1 MKYAFIQTQTKC
13 YPITRLCGV
22 LEVSTSGYYD
32 WIDRPMRQRGKDNKR
47 ITLKLHRFHQESKQ
61 IYGSPNLHKDLLDE
75 GEKIGIKRVERLMK
89 EAGIKVKTTKKFV
102 IANNSKHSHQVAPNL
117 LERNFRTNKKD
128 VVWVTDTTF
137 IPTREGWLYLATVMD
152 LYSRKIIG
160 WSMTKRN
167 NRTLVCDALIMAL
180 WRRKHPK
187 KVVVH
192 SDQGSTYAS
201 NDYQTLLKEKKLIG
215 SMSRRGNC
223 WDNAVAESFYGS
235 LKNEWVYW
243 EDYKTRDQARKSI
256 FNYIEVFYNRKRRH
270 SYLGYISPDDFE
282 LMNVS

>member
-1 MKYAFIQTQTKC
+1 MKYAFIQTQTK
-13 YPITRLCGV
+13 YYALTRLCHV

-32 WIDRPMRQRGKDNKR
+32 WVDRPMSRRDKDNQR
-47 ITLKLHRFHQESKQ
+47 LTVKLHCFHQQSKQ
-61 IYGSPNLHKDLLDE
+61 ISGSPNLHQDLLDD
-75 GEKIGIKRVERLMK
+75 GETVGIKRVQRLMK
-89 EAGIKVKTTKKFV
+89 EAGIQSKITKKFV
-102 IANNSKHSHQVAPNL
+102 IAKNSKHSHQVAPNL
-117 LERNFRTNKKD
+117 LERHFKTDKKD
-128 VVWVTDTTF
+128 VAWVTDTTF
-137 IPTREGWLYLATVMD
+137 IHTREGWLYLATVMD

-160 WSMTKRN
+160 WSMGKRN
-167 NRTLVCDALIMAL
+167 NRVLVCDALLMAL

-187 KVVVH
+187 KVIVH

-201 NDYQTLLKEKKLIG
+201 NDYQSLLKEKKLVC

-235 LKNEWVYW
+235 LKNEWVNW
-243 EDYKTRDQARKSI
+243 EDYKTRDQAKKSI

-270 SYLGYISPDDFE
+270 SYLGYKSPDEFE

>member
-1 MKYAFIQTQTKC
+1 MKYAFIQTQTK
-13 YPITRLCGV
+13 YYALTRLCDV

-32 WIDRPMRQRGKDNKR
+32 WVDRPMSRRDKDNQR
-47 ITLKLHRFHQESKQ
+47 LTLKLHCFHQQSRQ
-61 IYGSPNLHKDLLDE
+61 ISGSPNLHKDLLDD
-75 GEKIGIKRVERLMK
+75 GETVGIKRVQRLMK
-89 EAGIKVKTTKKFV
+89 KAGIQSKIMKKFI
-102 IANNSKHSHQVAPNL
+102 IAKNSKHSHQVAPNL
-117 LERNFRTNKKD
+117 LERNFRTKKKD
-128 VVWVTDTTF
+128 LVWVTDTTF
-137 IPTREGWLYLATVMD
+137 IHTREGWLYLATVMD

-160 WSMTKRN
+160 WSMGERN
-167 NRTLVCDALIMAL
+167 NRTLVCDALLMAL

-187 KVVVH
+187 KVIVH

-201 NDYQTLLKEKKLIG
+201 NEYQALLKEKKLIC

-235 LKNEWVYW
+235 LKNEWVNW
-243 EDYKTRDQARKSI
+243 EDYKTRDQAKKSI

-270 SYLGYISPDDFE
+270 SYLGYKSPDDFE

>member
-1 MKYAFIQTQTKC
+1 MKYAFIQAQTK
-13 YPITRLCGV
+13 YYSLTRLCST
-22 LEVSTSGYYD
+22 LEVSPSGFYD
-32 WIDRPMRQRGKDNKR
+32 WVDRPMSRRDKDNQR
-47 ITLKLHRFHQESKQ
+47 LTLKLHCFHQQSKQ
-61 IYGSPNLHKDLLDE
+61 ISGSPNLHKDLLDD
-75 GEKIGIKRVERLMK
+75 GEVVGIKRVQRLMK
-89 EAGIKVKTTKKFV
+89 KAGIQSKITKKFV
-102 IANNSKHSHQVAPNL
+102 IAKNSKHSHQVAPNL
-117 LERNFRTNKKD
+117 LERNFRTDKKD

-137 IPTREGWLYLATVMD
+137 IHTREGWLYLATVMD

-160 WSMTKRN
+160 WSMGELN
-167 NRTLVCDALIMAL
+167 NRKLVCDALLMAL

-187 KVVVH
+187 KVIVH

-201 NDYQTLLKEKKLIG
+201 KDYQALLKEKKLVC

-235 LKNEWVYW
+235 LKNEWVNW
-243 EDYKTRDQARKSI
+243 EDYATRDQAKKSV

-270 SYLGYISPDDFE
+270 SYLGYKSPDEFE

>member
-1 MKYAFIQTQTKC
+1 MLF
-13 YPITRLCGV
+13 R
-22 LEVSTSGYYD
+22 SS
-32 WIDRPMRQRGKDNKR
+32 N
-47 ITLKLHRFHQESKQ
+47 Q
-61 IYGSPNLHKDLLDE
+61 IYGSPNLHKDLLDD
-75 GEKIGIKRVERLMK
+75 GEKVGIKRVERLMK
-89 EAGIKVKTTKKFV
+89 EAGIKAKTAKKFIV
-102 IANNSKHSHQVAPNL
+102 SKNSKHSHQVASNL
-117 LERNFRTNKKD
+117 LERNFRTDKKD

-137 IPTREGWLYLATVMD
+137 IPTRQGWLYLATVMD

-160 WSMTKRN
+160 WSMSRRN

-187 KVVVH
+187 GVTVH

-201 NDYQTLLKEKKLIG
+201 NDYQALLKEKKLLC

-223 WDNAVAESFYGS
+223 WDNAVAESFYAS
-235 LKNEWVYW
+235 LKNEWVNW
-243 EDYKTRDQARKSI
+243 EDYRTRDQAKKSI

-270 SYLGYISPDDFE
+270 SYLGYISPSEFE

>member
-1 MKYAFIQTQTKC
+1 MKYAFIQTQMK
-13 YPITRLCGV
+13 YYALTRLCGV

-32 WIDRPMRQRGKDNKR
+32 WVDRPMSRRDKDNR
-47 ITLKLHRFHQESKQ
+47 RLTLKLHCFHQQSKQ
-61 IYGSPNLHKDLLDE
+61 IFGSPNLHQDLLDD
-75 GEKIGIKRVERLMK
+75 GETIGIKRVQRLMK
-89 EAGIKVKTTKKFV
+89 KAGIQSKITKKFV
-102 IANNSKHSHQVAPNL
+102 IAKNSKHSHQVAPNL
-117 LERNFRTNKKD
+117 LERNFRTDKKD
-128 VVWVTDTTF
+128 VAWVTDTTF

-160 WSMTKRN
+160 WSMGKRN
-167 NRTLVCDALIMAL
+167 NRTLVCDALLMAL

-187 KVVVH
+187 KVIVH

-201 NDYQTLLKEKKLIG
+201 NDYQALLKEKKLVC

-235 LKNEWVYW
+235 LKNEWVNW
-243 EDYKTRDQARKSI
+243 ENYKTRDQAKKSI

-270 SYLGYISPDDFE
+270 SYLGYKSPDEFE
-282 LMNVS
+282 LINVS

>member
-1 MKYAFIQTQTKC
+1 MKYAFILTLKKQYTIK
-13 YPITRLCGV
+13 RLCQV
-22 LEVSTSGYYD
+22 MQVSTSGYYD
-32 WIDRPMRQRGKDNKR
+32 WLDRPMSQRDRDNQR
-47 ITLKLHRFHQESKQ
+47 LTLKLHCFHQASKQ
-61 IYGSPNLHKDLLDE
+61 ISGSPNLHKDLLAD
-75 GEKIGIKRVERLMK
+75 GEKVGIKRVERLMK
-89 EAGIKVKTTKKFV
+89 NAGIQSKIAKKFV
-102 IANNSKHSHQVAPNL
+102 VAKNSKHNHQVAENL
-117 LERNFRTNKKD
+117 LERNFSTDKKD

-160 WSMTKRN
+160 WSMGKRN
-167 NRTLVCDALIMAL
+167 NRTLVCDALMMAL

-187 KVVVH
+187 GVIVH

-201 NDYQTLLKEKKLIG
+201 NDYQTLLKKRHLVC

-235 LKNEWVYW
+235 LKNEWIVW
-243 EDYKTRDQARKSI
+243 ENYKNRTEAKKSI

-270 SYLGYISPDDFE
+270 SYLGDISPAEFE
-282 LMNVS
+282 SANVS

>member
-1 MKYAFIQTQTKC
+1 MKYAFIHTQKVR
-13 YPITRLCGV
+13 YAITTLCRV

-32 WIDRPMRQRGKDNKR
+32 WINRPMSQRDKDNQR
-47 ITLKLHRFHQESKQ
+47 LTLKLHCFHQQSKE
-61 IYGSPNLHKDLLDE
+61 IYGSPKLHKDLLDD
-75 GEKIGIKRVERLMK
+75 GEKVGIKRVQRLMK
-89 EAGIKVKTTKKFV
+89 KANIQAKITKKFI
-102 IANNSKHSHQVAPNL
+102 IANNSKHSHQVASNL
-117 LERNFRTNKKD
+117 LERCFSTDKKN

-137 IPTREGWLYLATVMD
+137 IHTKEGWLYLATVMD

-160 WSMTKRN
+160 WSMSKRN
-167 NRTLVCDALIMAL
+167 NRILVCDALLMAL

-187 KVVVH
+187 EVIVH

-201 NDYQTLLKEKKLIG
+201 NDYQALLKEKKLVC

-243 EDYKTRDQARKSI
+243 ETYKTRNQAKKSI

-270 SYLGYISPDDFE
+270 SYLGYVSPDDFE
-282 LMNVS
+282 QMNLS

>member
-1 MKYAFIQTQTKC
+1 MKYAFIQTQKK
-13 YPITRLCGV
+13 YYALTRLCHV

-32 WIDRPMRQRGKDNKR
+32 WIDRPLSQRDKDNQR
-47 ITLKLHRFHQESKQ
+47 LTLKLHCFHQQSKQ
-61 IYGSPNLHKDLLDE
+61 ISGSPNLHKDLLDD
-75 GEKIGIKRVERLMK
+75 GEKVGIKRVERLMK
-89 EAGIKVKTTKKFV
+89 KAGIQSKITRKFV
-102 IANNSKHSHQVAPNL
+102 IANNSKHSHQVAENL
-117 LERNFRTNKKD
+117 LERNFKTDEKD

-137 IPTREGWLYLATVMD
+137 IRTREGWLYLATVMD
-152 LYSRKIIG
+152 IYSRKVIG
-160 WSMTKRN
+160 WSMGKRN
-167 NRTLVCDALIMAL
+167 NRTLVCDALLMAL

-187 KVVVH
+187 KVIVH

-201 NDYQTLLKEKKLIG
+201 NDYQALLKEKKLVC

-243 EDYKTRDQARKSI
+243 EDYKTRDQAKKSI

-270 SYLGYISPDDFE
+270 SYLGYVSPDDFE
-282 LMNVS
+282 LMNES

>member
-1 MKYAFIQTQTKC
+1 MKYAFIQTQMK
-13 YPITRLCGV
+13 YYALTRLCGV

-32 WIDRPMRQRGKDNKR
+32 WVDRPMSRRDKDNR
-47 ITLKLHRFHQESKQ
+47 RLTLKLHCFHQQSKQ
-61 IYGSPNLHKDLLDE
+61 IFGSPNLHQDLLDD
-75 GEKIGIKRVERLMK
+75 GETIGIKRVQRLMK
-89 EAGIKVKTTKKFV
+89 KAGIQSKITKKFV
-102 IANNSKHSHQVAPNL
+102 IAKNSKHSHQVAPNL
-117 LERNFRTNKKD
+117 LERNFRTDKKD
-128 VVWVTDTTF
+128 VAWVTDTTF

-160 WSMTKRN
+160 WSMGKRN
-167 NRTLVCDALIMAL
+167 NRTLVCDALLMAL

-187 KVVVH
+187 KVIVH

-201 NDYQTLLKEKKLIG
+201 NDYQALLKEKKLVC

-235 LKNEWVYW
+235 LKNEWVNW
-243 EDYKTRDQARKSI
+243 ENYKTHDQAKKSI

-270 SYLGYISPDDFE
+270 SYLGYKSPDEFE
-282 LMNVS
+282 LINVS